1 LINTRRE
8 NDEVL
13 YPSESFVTLDR
24 DDLSQM
30 KQMAKLNTRHRIR
43 ICTHQTI
50 DDDVH
55 EMIIYHPKD
64 TYVPPHMHI
73 GKDESFHLI
82 SGEIILILFNENGK
96 ISKVLKMGEYNTGNT
111 FYYKIPAGT
120 YHTQI
125 FKQNT
130 FFHEVTRGPF
140 DKNDSIIATWAP
152 DENDSLLVEEY
163 LKKIINKY
171 NDI

>member
-1 LINTRRE
+1 MKNTRRE

-13 YPSESFVTLDR
+13 YSSESFVTLDR
-24 DDLSQM
+24 DNLSQM

-82 SGEIILILFNENGK
+82 SGEIILILFNEYGK

-152 DENDSLLVEEY
+152 DENDSLLVKEY

>member
-1 LINTRRE
+1 MINTRKE
-8 NDEVL
+8 NNEVL
-13 YPSESFVTLDR
+13 YSSESFVSLNG
-24 DDLSQM
+24 DDLNQM
-30 KQMAKLNTRHRIR
+30 KQIAKLNDRHRIR
-43 ICTHQTI
+43 ICTHQSI
-50 DDDVH
+50 EDNVH

-82 SGEIILILFNENGK
+82 SGKIKLILFNENGK
-96 ISKVLKMGEYNTGNT
+96 ISKVLEMGEHKTGKA
-111 FYYKIPAGT
+111 FYYRIPAGT

-125 FKQNT
+125 FKQDT

-140 DKNDSIIATWAP
+140 DKKDSIIATWAP

-163 LKKIINKY
+163 LKKIKNRY